1 MSLFQA
7 PGKREPSRPG
17 LSPPR
22 PGHCVPCPSRDL
34 SHPPARLGGMG
45 SSGPQIAGGRGR
57 QRERVTSVCP
67 VCARGKPTVSRV
79 R

>member
-1 MSLFQA
+1 MSLLQA
-7 PGKREPSRPG
+7 PSTREPSRPG

-22 PGHCVPCPSRDL
+22 PGHCVPRPPRDL
-34 SHPPARLGGMG
+34 WDPPARLGGVG
-45 SSGPQIAGGRGR
+45 SPGPQIAGGQGR
-57 QRERVTSVCP
+57 QRERVTRVCP